1 MLLLPAPEHT
11 CPVRVVAGVVL
22 VVTALTTASCA
33 AAHSARGVIN
43 GRSIAAGGPAPSVVW
58 PVTGDVVLTQI
69 AGGHAH
75 YIVKADKNGAFRAV
89 VKPGTY
95 EAKTFC
101 AGPEQVTVASKQST
115 AIRLICPIR

>member
-1 MLLLPAPEHT
+1 M
-11 CPVRVVAGVVL
+11 RVIASVVL
-22 VVTALTTASCA
+22 VVIAMTTAGCA
-33 AAHSARGVIN
+33 SAHSARGVIN
-43 GRSIAAGGPAPSVVW
+43 GSSIAAGGPAPGVVW

-75 YIVKADKNGAFRAV
+75 YTVKADKNGAFRAV

-95 EAKTFC
+95 EAKSSC